1 MHTPRLKTH
10 SLTLLG
16 VLCALVFIRPAWASP
31 EVPDAGLFPDET
43 LSSLPSAVP
52 PPSEVP
58 GECGLEEAAVPDFLL
73 RDLNPSSSTYQQDY
87 TLDVFQS
94 EVLVI
99 YWALAS

>member
-1 MHTPRLKTH
+1 MHISRLQNH
-10 SLTLLG
+10 CLALLG
-16 VLCALVFIRPAWASP
+16 VLCALVFSSPSRASP
-31 EVPDAGLFPDET
+31 DAPEAGLFPGE
-43 LSSLPSAVP
+43 SLPSMPSAVP

-58 GECGLEEAAVPDFLL
+58 GACGLDGDVVPDFLL
-73 RDLNPSSSTYQQDY
+73 RDLNPSSSTYQQDF